1 MAAAVKSIEKLQVT
15 IATSSTSGTDTV
27 AGTPTMAN
35 CIPFTSTYITTANGP
50 AFDEYNTKTDFLTSP
65 DRVQVSRYT
74 GSASSA
80 LAAEVT
86 LVEFNSD
93 EVNVYSG
100 TTTMTTGEY
109 SKVVSS
115 PFGSPVSLT
124 KAFLYFTY
132 TSDDSGGDYYEEH
145 SLRGRI
151 TGTNELT
158 FDQAYTGSGTAMSIE
173 WYVAEAKTTAWDV
186 DAVDISITDTNSTG
200 TDTFTAVTTAKTFVL
215 GSATSKDQTD
225 PDGVWDAICDV
236 RLTNTT
242 TVTADRGEGND
253 GQIDWSGFIVEL
265 GDSGANVYRGNAII
279 DDTSPITT
287 SSFTAVTQADSM
299 VHQAGFMGGCSA
311 GDHQGASSALV
322 PPTYNRWTFASDT
335 TAQAHH
341 ATDASGDGNASWEV
355 IEWEVDA
362 GSPVTRRIMVIS

>member
-1 MAAAVKSIEKLQVT
+1 MAAPVISVEKLQVT

-27 AGTPTMAN
+27 AGSPTMAN
-35 CIPFTSTYITTANGP
+35 CIPFTSTYITTANGA

-100 TTTMTTGEY
+100 TTAMSTSEQ

-158 FDQAYTGSGTAMSIE
+158 FDQAYTSSGTAMSIQ
-173 WYVAEAKTTAWDV
+173 WYVAEAKTSAWDV

-200 TDTFTAVTTAKTFVL
+200 TDTVTAVTMAKSFIV

-253 GQIDWSGFIVEL
+253 GQIDWSGFVVEL
-265 GDSGANVYRGNAII
+265 GGSENVYRGNVII
-279 DDTSPITT
+279 DDSSPVTT
-287 SSFTAVTQADSM
+287 STFTAVDLDNSM
-299 VHQAGFMGGCSA
+299 IHQAGACGTMSA
-311 GDHQGASSALV
+311 GDHQGSDSALV
-322 PPTYNRWTFASDT
+322 PPTYNRWTFAST
-335 TAQAHH
+335 TTGQCHH

-355 IEWEVDA
+355 IEWDIA
-362 GSPVTRRIMVIS
+362 AASSRRVMVIS